1 MSDFRKVC
9 PQCQKVFQGQN
20 GLEILTEC
28 PEDGAVLD
36 FEVIDPLIGTL
47 LADRY
52 QVNALIGRGATS
64 TVYEAIDVEERM
76 REAGKVATSTAE
88 VQASG
93 VESTIVADQ
102 TSTAS
107 NSSVAIKLLHPH
119 LSGDAA
125 VVKRLSQE
133 AKSLRNFS
141 HKNVLNVQSLGV
153 TRQGQP
159 FLVMELVNGQSLLD
173 FLRQNGALNKFAC
186 MSIFDQ
192 LLDAIG
198 AAHSHG
204 ILHRDLKPGNIMLS
218 SKDDGGFLVKIL
230 DFGIAKIV
238 PLQGDTFFRLTQT
251 GEMMGSLL
259 YMSPEQC
266 LEQDWD
272 QRGDIYSLG
281 CVFYEALTARAPLIG
296 RTAFET
302 MNKHLSETPPPL
314 SVVRPDIQFAVGMEY
329 LISKMLAKDPKA
341 RYQTAEEV
349 RADLKRIEQGNG
361 AKLGQPGVDART
373 CGYYQLVMA
382 DKEKREKEKV
392 EKIIGTADQ
401 YVRSDILAAKL
412 REFSRQR
419 LFEIA
424 IFLILTV
431 IWAVPLMFAFASTPN
446 ALIAACLFGVL
457 LPFLAA
463 VTAMVV
469 VRFPKVRLFNWTL
482 SSPGISPLNFFNTSK
497 AEIRPQLVV
506 DDGALLLGTE
516 DNILSWAVGTGIPTE
531 IEPFQRVQALPL
543 LVMGKAKTGKT
554 RLLASLASNDLDDAR
569 RAQII
574 LSPDGKLSDL
584 IARWIAAHPQGSVM
598 ARRVMLLDLDYE
610 ISTVGLADADAS
622 QVVEEL
628 SERIVD
634 AMQDVANVG
643 FRDGLTSERASE
655 HLSEQGSER
664 FSEQSN
670 VLRASISLLLAANE
684 DLTNLPAFLTD
695 EATRH
700 RVFAKLPR
708 WKAAGEG
715 ADPLVPM
722 RKLIERNVAGDWEG
736 LIKPLLAICNCFPLE
751 GDIAT
756 LKLFWQKASLISEA
770 ITKRRAMI
778 VKGSKHASPLFF
790 RLVFSEILKERRP
803 SARLSD
809 AEGCPVVYIDD
820 VDGCGIAGQID
831 RILGTPAETGIE
843 FLIST
848 KTLANFSDDDAARIL
863 TEVGGLAVFAVDES
877 DALMIKALYDSYF
890 EPSSASLVGNLEK
903 DVETVNAG
911 SVPKKSSS
919 KKEKLSTA
927 TLSELSPMTYY
938 YLPKTPGAKP
948 KRLLAPFFAET
959 RITEVE
965 WSIVESMRNGWI
977 FNL

>member
-28 PEDGAVLD
+28 PEDGAALD
-36 FEVIDPLIGTL
+36 FEVFDPLIGSL

-76 REAGKVATSTAE
+76 REAGKASIATAE
-88 VQASG
+88 MQAQASG
-93 VESTIVADQ
+93 AETTIVADQ

-107 NSSVAIKLLHPH
+107 HSTVAIKLLHPH

-133 AKSLRNFS
+133 AKSLRHFS

-159 FLVMELVNGQSLLD
+159 FLVMELVKGQSLLD

-198 AAHSHG
+198 AAHAHG

-218 SKDDGGFLVKIL
+218 TKDDGGFLVKIL

-349 RADLKRIEQGNG
+349 RADLKRIEEGKG
-361 AKLGQPGVDART
+361 GKLGQPGVDART
-373 CGYYQLVMA
+373 CGHYQLVMA

-392 EKIIGTADQ
+392 ERIIGTADQ

-419 LFEIA
+419 FFEIA
-424 IFLILTV
+424 IFLVLTV
-431 IWAVPLMFAFASTPN
+431 VWAVPLMFAFASTPN

-469 VRFPKVRLFNWTL
+469 VRFPKVRLFSGTVTSLGN
-482 SSPGISPLNFFNTSK
+482 SPLNFFNTSK
-497 AEIRPQLVV
+497 AEVRPQLVV

-516 DNILSWAVGTGIPTE
+516 DNMLSWAVGTGLRAE

-543 LVMGKAKTGKT
+543 LLVGKAATGKT

-610 ISTVGLADADAS
+610 ILTVGLADADAL

-634 AMQDVANVG
+634 AMQDAENG
-643 FRDGLTSERASE
+643 ELKE
-655 HLSEQGSER
+655 HPNEKKLSKQL
-664 FSEQSN
+664 N
-670 VLRASISLLLAANE
+670 ILRASISLLLAANE

-695 EATRH
+695 EAKRH
-700 RVFAKLPR
+700 GVFARLPK
-708 WKAAGEG
+708 WKTAGEG
-715 ADPLVPM
+715 IDPLVPM
-722 RKLIERNVAGDWEG
+722 RKVIEQSAAGDWEG
-736 LIKPLLAICNCFPLE
+736 LTKPLLDICNRFPLE
-751 GDIAT
+751 GDVAA
-756 LKLFWQKASLISEA
+756 LRLFWQKAPFISEA

-778 VKGSKHASPLFF
+778 VKGSKHPCPLFF

-809 AEGCPVVYIDD
+809 AEGYPVVYIDD
-820 VDGCGIAGQID
+820 VDSCGIAGQLD
-831 RILGTPAETGIE
+831 QILGSPTETGID
-843 FLIST
+843 FLLST
-848 KTLANFSDDDAARIL
+848 KTLANYSEDKSAKIL
-863 TEVGGLAVFAVDES
+863 TEVGGLAVFAVDDG
-877 DALMIKALYDSYF
+877 DALMIKPLYETYF
-890 EPSSASLVGNLEK
+890 E
-903 DVETVNAG
+903 T
-911 SVPKKSSS
+911 KSITSFS
-919 KKEKLSTA
+919 G
-927 TLSELSPMTYY
+927 LSPMIYY

-965 WSIVESMRNGWI
+965 WSIVESMRSGWI

>member
-28 PEDGAVLD
+28 PEDGAALD

-76 REAGKVATSTAE
+76 LEAGKAATSTAE

-198 AAHSHG
+198 AAHAHG

-373 CGYYQLVMA
+373 CGYYQLVMV
-382 DKEKREKEKV
+382 DREKREKEKV

-469 VRFPKVRLFNWTL
+469 VRFPKVRMFNRTANSL
-482 SSPGISPLNFFNTSK
+482 GISPLNFFNTSK
-497 AEIRPQLVV
+497 AENSPQLVV

-516 DNILSWAVGTGIPTE
+516 DNMLSWTVGTGVPTE

-543 LVMGKAKTGKT
+543 LVMGKSETGKT

-569 RAQII
+569 RGQII
-574 LSPDGKLSDL
+574 LSPDGKLSNL

-610 ISTVGLADADAS
+610 ISTVGLADADAL

-628 SERIVD
+628 SERIVEAIQD
-634 AMQDVANVG
+634 AEGGGQKGA
-643 FRDGLTSERASE
+643 LTN
-655 HLSEQGSER
+655 EQLD
-664 FSEQSN
+664 

-684 DLTNLPAFLTD
+684 DLTNLSTFLTQD
-695 EATRH
+695 SKR
-700 RVFAKLPR
+700 RGVYAKLPQ
-708 WKAAGEG
+708 WLVSDTGK
-715 ADPLVPM
+715 DPLVAQ
-722 RKLIERNVAGDWEG
+722 RKLLEGHVASDWEG
-736 LIKPLLAICNCFPLE
+736 LTQPLLDICNRFPLE

-756 LKLFWQKASLISEA
+756 LRLFLQKASLISEA

-790 RLVFSEILKERRP
+790 RLAFSEILKERRP

-831 RILGTPAETGIE
+831 QILGTPTETGIE
-843 FLIST
+843 FLLST
-848 KTLANFSDDDAARIL
+848 KTLANYSEDESARIL

-877 DALMIKALYDSYF
+877 DALMIKPLYESCF
-890 EPSSASLVGNLEK
+890 ETSSVSLLGNLEK
-903 DVETVNAG
+903 DVEIVNAC
-911 SVPKKSSS
+911 SVPKKTSA

-965 WSIVESMRNGWI
+965 WSIVESMRTGWI

>member
-64 TVYEAIDVEERM
+64 TVYEAIDIEERM
-76 REAGKVATSTAE
+76 REAGKAVAATAE

-133 AKSLRNFS
+133 AKSLRDFN

-192 LLDAIG
+192 MLDAIG
-198 AAHSHG
+198 AAHAHG

-329 LISKMLAKDPKA
+329 LISKMLAKDPKE

-349 RADLKRIEQGNG
+349 RADLKRIEQDNG
-361 AKLGQPGVDART
+361 AKLGQSGVDART
-373 CGYYQLVMA
+373 CGYYQLAMA

-419 LFEIA
+419 FFEIA

-469 VRFPKVRLFNWTL
+469 VRFPKVRMFNRTANSL
-482 SSPGISPLNFFNTSK
+482 GISPLNFFNASK
-497 AEIRPQLVV
+497 AENSPQLVV

-516 DNILSWAVGTGIPTE
+516 DNMLSWTVGTGVPTE

-543 LVMGKAKTGKT
+543 LVMGKSETGKT

-569 RAQII
+569 RGQII
-574 LSPDGKLSDL
+574 LSPDGKLSNL

-610 ISTVGLADADAS
+610 ISTVGLADADAL

-628 SERIVD
+628 SERIVEAIQD
-634 AMQDVANVG
+634 AEGGGQKGA
-643 FRDGLTSERASE
+643 LTN
-655 HLSEQGSER
+655 EQLD
-664 FSEQSN
+664 

-684 DLTNLPAFLTD
+684 DLTNLSTFLTQD
-695 EATRH
+695 SKR
-700 RVFAKLPR
+700 RGVYAKLPQ
-708 WKAAGEG
+708 WLVSDTGK
-715 ADPLVPM
+715 DPLVAQ
-722 RKLIERNVAGDWEG
+722 RKLLEGHVASDWEG
-736 LIKPLLAICNCFPLE
+736 LTQPLLDICNRFPLE

-756 LKLFWQKASLISEA
+756 LRLFLQKASLISEA

-790 RLVFSEILKERRP
+790 RLAFSEILKERRP

-820 VDGCGIAGQID
+820 IHGCGIAGQID

-848 KTLANFSDDDAARIL
+848 KTLANFSDDDATRIL
-863 TEVGGLAVFAVDES
+863 TEVGGLAVFAVS
-877 DALMIKALYDSYF
+877 DADAMMIKPLYDSYF
-890 EPSSASLVGNLEK
+890 ETKSITSLSG
-903 DVETVNAG
+903 
-911 SVPKKSSS
+911 
-919 KKEKLSTA
+919 
-927 TLSELSPMTYY
+927 LSPMTYY

-948 KRLLAPFFAET
+948 KRLIAPFFAET

-965 WSIVESMRNGWI
+965 WSIVESMRAGWI